1 MTQHAETRIK
11 ERFEQLG
18 FKPKVI
24 KESLN
29 KIDELTK
36 EYPKENVGLLLRQF
50 DRPMVTD
57 FSNGDELWLI
67 LRDGRPITCFLRRS
81 TQTRN
86 RNRSL
91 EQQLQVDYTVRLNCL
106 EDDGW
111 KTVPTRESNRV
122 TISQIL
128 NDIPPMIEGYD
139 VPTIEDIPEITRRIN
154 RRDYVVMDAQELRDN
169 GIRRDQQVICRMRS
183 GNYVV
188 VTNPRPVVGIES
200 SPPSFEEVWHNY
212 YSGGWIGNS
221 INEDNTER

>member
-1 MTQHAETRIK
+1 MTQHEETRIK

-128 NDIPPMIEGYD
+128 NDIRPATEGYD
-139 VPTIEDIPEITRRIN
+139 VPMIEDISELQRLIN
-154 RRDYVVMDAQELRDN
+154 GRDYDVMGSYRLASEGL
-169 GIRRDQQVICRMRS
+169 RRDQQIICRMGS
-183 GNYVV
+183 GSYVV
-188 VTNPRPVVGIES
+188 VTNPPTILDMDVHYGDYFAQVAT
-200 SPPSFEEVWHNY
+200 
-212 YSGGWIGNS
+212 